1 MKSVLSIIAV
11 TAFVIYLFLKYGDI
25 LSKLNKGQK
34 FGVFISYF
42 SAALLAG
49 ICIYYGGAFLTE
61 PFQNGFIKL
70 LIRLTIILV
79 ILRLTIFIL
88 NQVLYKITKGIFPK
102 IM

>member
-25 LSKLNKGQK
+25 LSKLSKRQK

-42 SAALLAG
+42 STILLAG

-61 PFQNGFIKL
+61 PIQNGFIKFF
-70 LIRLTIILV
+70 IRLTIVLV
-79 ILRLTIFIL
+79 TLWLAVSIL
-88 NQVLYKITKGIFPK
+88 NQVLHKITKGIFPK
-102 IM
+102 IT